1 VGGLG
6 APTTLHRGIEA
17 ALRRDRLVVALSL
30 ASVVA
35 LAWLYL
41 WRQAASMHAGDLSG
55 MAMAMPSMPAMD
67 PAALALTFV
76 MWVVMMAGMMLPSAS
91 PTILF
96 YGAMVRR
103 HAERGTVYPAVWVF
117 VSGYLLIWTGFSFAA
132 VLLQA
137 ALEHAALL
145 TPRMASGS
153 NWLNGVLLVAA
164 GAYQLTPLKDLC
176 LSKCRDPVQ
185 FFMTHWRPGTAG
197 ALRMGITQGA
207 YCLGC
212 CWMLMLLLFVVGV
225 MNLAWV
231 ALIAAFVFLE
241 KLLPGGRLT
250 SHLAGVALIVAG
262 LAILVVAA

>member
-1 VGGLG
+1 MDGVGDS
-6 APTTLHRGIEA
+6 TTLPRGIEA

-30 ASVVA
+30 AAVVA

-41 WRQAASMHAGDLSG
+41 WRHA
-55 MAMAMPSMPAMD
+55 SMPAMD
-67 PAALALTFV
+67 SAALALTFI
-76 MWVVMMAGMMLPSAS
+76 MWVVMMAGMMLPGAA

-96 YGAMVRR
+96 YGAMVRKN
-103 HAERGTVYPAVWVF
+103 AERGTVLPAVWVF
-117 VSGYLLIWTGFSFAA
+117 AGGYLLVWTAFSLVA
-132 VLLQA
+132 VVLQA

-145 TPRMASGS
+145 TPDMASGS
-153 NWLNGVLLVAA
+153 NQLNGALLIAA
-164 GAYQLTPLKDLC
+164 GIYQLTPLKNIC
-176 LSKCRDPVQ
+176 LSRCRNPVQ
-185 FFMTHWRPGTAG
+185 FFMTHWRPGTSG

-250 SHLAGVALIVAG
+250 SRLAGVALIVAG
-262 LAILVVAA
+262 SAILVAA

>member
-1 VGGLG
+1 VDGVGDS
-6 APTTLHRGIEA
+6 TTLHRGIEA
-17 ALRRDRLVVALSL
+17 ALRRDRLVIALSL
-30 ASVVA
+30 AAVVA

-41 WRQAASMHAGDLSG
+41 WRHA
-55 MAMAMPSMPAMD
+55 SMPAMD
-67 PAALALTFV
+67 SAALALTFF
-76 MWVVMMAGMMLPSAS
+76 MWVVMMAGMMLPGAA

-96 YGAMVRR
+96 YGAMVRKN
-103 HAERGTVYPAVWVF
+103 AERGTVLPTVWVF
-117 VSGYLLIWTGFSFAA
+117 ASGYLLVWTAFSLAA

-145 TPRMASGS
+145 TPHMASGS
-153 NWLNGVLLVAA
+153 NRLNGALLVAA
-164 GAYQLTPLKDLC
+164 GVYQLTPLKDHC
-176 LSKCRDPVQ
+176 LSKCRNPVQ
-185 FFMTHWRPGTAG
+185 FFMTHWRPGTSG

-250 SHLAGVALIVAG
+250 SRLAGVALIGVG
-262 LAILVVAA
+262 LTILIAA

>member
-1 VGGLG
+1 MDGVGDS
-6 APTTLHRGIEA
+6 TTLHRGIEA
-17 ALRRDRLVVALSL
+17 ALRRDRLVIALSL
-30 ASVVA
+30 AAVVA

-41 WRQAASMHAGDLSG
+41 WRHA
-55 MAMAMPSMPAMD
+55 SMPAMD
-67 PAALALTFV
+67 SAALALTFF
-76 MWVVMMAGMMLPSAS
+76 MWVVMMAGMMLPGAA

-96 YGAMVRR
+96 YGAMVRKN
-103 HAERGTVYPAVWVF
+103 AERGTVLPAVWVF
-117 VSGYLLIWTGFSFAA
+117 ASGYLLVWTAFSLAS

-145 TPRMASGS
+145 TPHMASGS
-153 NWLNGVLLVAA
+153 NRLNGALLVAA
-164 GAYQLTPLKDLC
+164 GVYQLTPLKDHC
-176 LSKCRDPVQ
+176 LSKCRNPVQ
-185 FFMTHWRPGTAG
+185 FFMTHWRPGTSG

-250 SHLAGVALIVAG
+250 SRLAGVALIGVG
-262 LAILVVAA
+262 LTILIAA